1 MTDTS
6 PAPRRRKSWIVA
18 VPFALV
24 VILAI
29 GWCGLWFYAASR
41 AEREIDA
48 WIVREKTLGRIW
60 ACGERS
66 LGGFPFRFELLCNA
80 PTLETQGGDPLRISA
95 AKAHAV
101 AQVWA
106 PNHIVAEFA
115 APARVEDPKTGRIY
129 EANWTLLQMS
139 GIGDTSG
146 RPQRFALVVDQP
158 DVKWV
163 PAPGADALPVLS
175 ATHLEIHA
183 RRNPA
188 TTAVPDG
195 VDYAASI
202 DGGESAMLA
211 AAGAT
216 GPLNLKLQGTVT
228 AAEDFRPMA
237 VTDRLRAW
245 AAAGGIL
252 KLDTLAITTPKAAI
266 SASGALALDAAGRL
280 NGAVNVG
287 FAGIEEVARNLS
299 RTGVIPQEMA
309 PIVGALALAGKPGDV
324 AGRRGATFSLLL
336 KEGVLQLGKFPVG
349 IIPPLY

>member
-1 MTDTS
+1 MTDT
-6 PAPRRRKSWIVA
+6 PTAPRRRKSWIIA
-18 VPFALV
+18 VPFSLLV
-24 VILAI
+24 VLAI
-29 GWCGLWFYAASR
+29 GWCGLWFYASDR
-41 AEREIDA
+41 AQREIDA

-60 ACGERS
+60 NCGERTF
-66 LGGFPFRFELLCNA
+66 GGFPFRFELLCKA
-80 PTLETQGGDPLRISA
+80 PTLDTQGGDPLRISA
-95 AKAHAV
+95 ANAHVV
-101 AQVWA
+101 AQIWA

-115 APARVEDPKTGRIY
+115 APAKVEDPRSGRIY
-129 EANWTLLQMS
+129 EANWSLLQMS

-158 DVKWV
+158 DVKWI
-163 PAPGADALPVLS
+163 PAPGTDPLPVLS
-175 ATHLEIHA
+175 AKHVEIHA

-202 DGGESAMLA
+202 EGGESAALA

-216 GPLNLKLQGTVT
+216 GPLNLNLQGTVT

-237 VTDRLRAW
+237 VADRLRAW
-245 AAAGGIL
+245 AAAGGIF
-252 KLDTLAITTPKAAI
+252 KLDTLTVTTPKAAI
-266 SASGALALDAAGRL
+266 SASGALALDPAGRL

-287 FAGIEEVARNLS
+287 FAGIEEVTKNLA
-299 RTGVIPQEMA
+299 RTGLIPPNLA